1 MIVSKSELQQFYDEK
16 IAGHPTEHFKLGAEL
31 YYDLSSDGET
41 FNRDESKRK
50 TVRLDK
56 LAEKH
61 QLPMATVRDA
71 LNLRKNLWEYNEMRT
86 EFLKRNPLSQDVNR
100 MPTADSILLRGSVEK
115 GSLPKLL
122 GDVSSSEYARVYEEE
137 RGEQA
142 KMSSMGIS
150 SVGSSRKS
158 KPVKNVNLS
167 RYMTPKKS
175 MVSVRPEVKDR
186 MSDYRAVSEMQ
197 DIHALSDDSL
207 DFEK

>member
-1 MIVSKSELQQFYDEK
+1 
-16 IAGHPTEHFKLGAEL
+16 
-31 YYDLSSDGET
+31 
-41 FNRDESKRK
+41 
-50 TVRLDK
+50 
-56 LAEKH
+56 
-61 QLPMATVRDA
+61 
-71 LNLRKNLWEYNEMRT
+71 MRT

-197 DIHALSDDSL
+197 DIHTLSDNSL